1 MQKITG
7 EDFLDESCFNV
18 KRCKLSNH
26 NYSWIFFLPP
36 LIVLFFFKQK
46 RFIWAE
52 KGRDEPHVH
61 VWIMLIIANKD
72 KKLIKVV
79 KGSLSWRWFEI
90 AADIKS
96 FFKTTIPSWR
106 GRNQRSK
113 THRFQ
118 SPSSQIHQTSLF
130 LLLLQEQNRL
140 TSFPV
145 CQRILGGTLA
155 SNTICSSVL
164 FLKLLEVREGRP
176 EDTIGKTRRYFH
188 SKNVIYFPWNECV
201 NCYEQQWARPSA
213 QSMGGSHPIQRKL
226 DGFSLFSTAT
236 QTCDKHCHRVQESK
250 ASPES
255 IIQTEEAVG
264 PAESLSLSEC
274 PSLSHIPLK
283 LFHMNERK
291 KPAMESILKDSK
303 VQPRL

>member
-1 MQKITG
+1 MQKITA
-7 EDFLDESCFNV
+7 EDFLDESCLNV

-26 NYSWIFFLPP
+26 NYSWIFSFRKG
-36 LIVLFFFKQK
+36 LFEQK
-46 RFIWAE
+46 KAE
-52 KGRDEPHVH
+52 TNHTYMYESC
-61 VWIMLIIANKD
+61 LLLLQTKD

-79 KGSLSWRWFEI
+79 NGSLSWRWFEI
-90 AADIKS
+90 AADIQS

-113 THRFQ
+113 THKFQ

-130 LLLLQEQNRL
+130 LLLLQEQNGL
-140 TSFPV
+140 ISFPV

-188 SKNVIYFPWNECV
+188 SKNVIYFPSNECV
-201 NCYEQQWARPSA
+201 NCYEQQWARPGT

-236 QTCDKHCHRVQESK
+236 QTCDKHCHRVQESE

-264 PAESLSLSEC
+264 PAESLSPSVSPASLPYSSEALSSTRHEG
-274 PSLSHIPLK
+274 
-283 LFHMNERK
+283 K
-291 KPAMESILKDSK
+291 KETCYGIYFKGL
-303 VQPRL
+303 